1 LLKWRWFLFHWIWHG
16 GRRSVGGCR
25 RSWLSDIGRGVTM
38 LPLPLLDRSLTPKA
52 RGIVALGLEELLKVG
67 LAVELALKGGIVA
80 ELDHVVAVG
89 TAEAFFVVQLAV
101 YRELVAE
108 VHALTANLAWVRE
121 GTLGWLQWGD
131 RGGQPHSLAKEKAD
145 ARVEPVWC

>member
-1 LLKWRWFLFHWIWHG
+1 
-16 GRRSVGGCR
+16 
-25 RSWLSDIGRGVTM
+25 VTM

-108 VHALTANLAWVRE
+108 VHALTANLA
-121 GTLGWLQWGD
+121 
-131 RGGQPHSLAKEKAD
+131 
-145 ARVEPVWC
+145 